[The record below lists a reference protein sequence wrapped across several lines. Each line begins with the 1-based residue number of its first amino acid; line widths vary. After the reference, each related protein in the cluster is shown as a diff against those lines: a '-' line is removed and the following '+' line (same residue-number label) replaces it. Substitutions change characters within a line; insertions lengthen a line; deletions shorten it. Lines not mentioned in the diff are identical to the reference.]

1 MPLFLCLPGR
11 HLEVREGAG
20 RRPAGCGV
28 TFFRALRGGERGSL
42 GGAREQGVGERC
54 RWARMRMCG
63 GGLRSFSLVRA
74 GAWGRREVRGGAF
87 PGGADVEDVAGRGCF
102 FPAGS
107 EGGDA
112 DGAGEDADV
121 GWRFRCREPLFC
133 VCRGGGRWEARQE
146 VCGRLVWAPE
156 RRSWGKRVLDACVV
170 G

>member
-1 MPLFLCLPGR
+1 M
-11 HLEVREGAG
+11 EVREGAG

-107 EGGDA
+107 EGGMRM
-112 DGAGEDADV
+112 V
-121 GWRFRCREPLFC
+121 R
-133 VCRGGGRWEARQE
+133 ARM
-146 VCGRLVWAPE
+146 RM
-156 RRSWGKRVLDACVV
+156 
-170 G
+170 